1 MSHPDLLVGSSTS
14 DDAGVYRIAPDRAL
28 VQTVDFFTPIVDDAY
43 DWGRIAAANAL
54 SDVYAMGGEPLTALQ
69 LVGWP
74 RDDLPFD
81 LLSDVLRGGA
91 DVMAEAGCVIAG
103 GHSIDDA
110 EPKYGFAVTGWVHPD
125 RVVANRGARPGDRL
139 VLTKPVGTG
148 IIATAVKAG
157 ACDPLVL
164 DAAVSSMTRLNARAA
179 TAMEEVGVSAATDVT
194 GFGLLGHLREIL
206 TASGVGAIVDVGS
219 VPILPGAWEL
229 LDEGFYPGGS
239 KRNGDSLAE
248 SIVGGDQRSRNMLW
262 DAQTSGGL
270 LISVAQ
276 DRADRLVDELR
287 QGGDGAVVIGEI
299 VEGPTGEISLRN

>member
-28 VQTVDFFTPIVDDAY
+28 VQTVDFFTPIVDDPY

-74 RDDLPFD
+74 RDELPFD

-110 EPKYGFAVTGWVHPD
+110 EPKYGFAVTGLVHPD
-125 RVVANRGARPGDRL
+125 RVVANRGARPGDSL
-139 VLTKPVGTG
+139 VLTKPLGTG
-148 IIATAVKAG
+148 IIAPAVKAA

-164 DAAVSSMTRLNARAA
+164 DAAVASMTRLNARAA
-179 TAMEEVGVSAATDVT
+179 AAMNAIGVSAATDVT

-206 TASGVGAIVDVGS
+206 TASGVGAIIDVGS

-248 SIVGGDQRSRNMLW
+248 SIVGGDPRSRKMLW

-287 QGGDGAVVIGEI
+287 QGGDGAAVIGEI
-299 VEGPTGEISLRN
+299 VAGPTGEISLRN